1 MLPRDDRYY
10 IAEIVCRQVLAC
22 WTGYANYQDF
32 FLADKGGSAAAP
44 GKGPAAPS
52 KRREQVRQAQRY
64 RIIPLDY
71 PIFYPL
77 TSLIVVIF
85 SNAFCHR
92 THRQRTQNYIKTLE
106 SEVVRLRGSESS
118 LMQERDAFKAQVG
131 ILKTHLLLL
140 NIPLPPGIGDSLP
153 EPSPTF
159 DWNES
164 EMASISY
171 RMDESSH
178 QRLHVD
184 WMSPSIP
191 KASNTTQSV
200 DGADQVSNATPLPQ
214 SLGVGTIS
222 PNSPDGN
229 VF

>member
-1 MLPRDDRYY
+1 MLLLRER
-10 IAEIVCRQVLAC
+10 VQLHQ
-22 WTGYANYQDF
+22 ANE
-32 FLADKGGSAAAP
+32 GSKSVKLN
-44 GKGPAAPS
+44 GKGS
-52 KRREQVRQAQRY
+52 SLV
-64 RIIPLDY
+64 DY
-71 PIFYPL
+71 PIFYL
-77 TSLIVVIF
+77 LASLICALWP
-85 SNAFCHR
+85 NAFCYR

-140 NIPLPPGIGDSLP
+140 NISLPPGIDESLT

-159 DWNES
+159 DWNDS
-164 EMASISY
+164 DMASVSY

-191 KASNTTQSV
+191 KLSHTSQSV
-200 DGADQVSNATPLPQ
+200 NNTHQAPISPLRPQDQ
-214 SLGVGTIS
+214 GVGTIS
-222 PNSPDGN
+222 PSSPDGKG
-229 VF
+229 F